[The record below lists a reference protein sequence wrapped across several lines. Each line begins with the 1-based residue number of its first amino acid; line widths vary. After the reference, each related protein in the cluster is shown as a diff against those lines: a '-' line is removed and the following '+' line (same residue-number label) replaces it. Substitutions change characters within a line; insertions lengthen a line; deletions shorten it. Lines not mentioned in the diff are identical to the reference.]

1 MLFRKAI
8 LDNASKPITGQRS
21 LWEVKMALVLLVR
34 RRVDVNLRDHVPQLS
49 HVRLQLLNS
58 HHQLLA
64 RSRGRHVLT
73 AFDKV
78 MGSQGL
84 HFGLIALPTRT
95 QKVMVNSKSLEW
107 KPVTSG
113 IPQRPVL
120 GPLLFVPYIN
130 DLPETITE
138 TVTEDNAIEVSKTA
152 KGYIGLKINI
162 RCHISEQINKVTK
175 MT

>member
-1 MLFRKAI
+1 
-8 LDNASKPITGQRS
+8 
-21 LWEVKMALVLLVR
+21 
-34 RRVDVNLRDHVPQLS
+34 
-49 HVRLQLLNS
+49 
-58 HHQLLA
+58 
-64 RSRGRHVLT
+64 
-73 AFDKV
+73 
-78 MGSQGL
+78 
-84 HFGLIALPTRT
+84 
-95 QKVMVNSKSLEW
+95 MVNSKSLEW

-113 IPQRPVL
+113 IPQRSVL

-162 RCHISEQINKVTK
+162 RCPLPSAHISEQINKVTK